1 MAGAHGTGARR
12 DFPPG
17 PRGGPA
23 ALGEDMFPSAD
34 RKSFHISTTRSTPGQ
49 KGRSPGSIPPNRVWK
64 PQPHWVMD
72 DWIGPMGLARGE
84 RCPPGQ
90 RRGPDAPGE
99 DNFPSPDQTFFG
111 IFTIRATRGGKRRT
125 PGSIPV
131 HRVWTPQPHW
141 VIADWIGPIELARGE
156 ICPRVN
162 AEVPPQPGRKSSRLR
177 IRNVSLSL
185 QLEQSV
191 EENADP
197 PGRYR
202 PAGFGNANA
211 TG

>member
-1 MAGAHGTGARR
+1 
-12 DFPPG
+12 
-17 PRGGPA
+17 
-23 ALGEDMFPSAD
+23 MFPSAD

-90 RRGPDAPGE
+90 RRGPDAHGE

-141 VIADWIGPIELARGE
+141 VIADWIGRMALACGESFPPGQRPGPAATGEDTFPSPDQTFFGIFILRTTRGGKRRTSGS
-156 ICPRVN
+156 IPVHR
-162 AEVPPQPGRKSSRLR
+162 
-177 IRNVSLSL
+177 LSL
-185 QLEQSV
+185 IHI
-191 EENADP
+191 
-197 PGRYR
+197 
-202 PAGFGNANA
+202 
-211 TG
+211 